1 MLICI
6 PNHKLPFIE
15 SKDGA
20 KIYYE
25 TFGHEKPYPIILI
38 HPIGGNIDIW
48 DHEIPFILKRGFKIM
63 AYEIRGHNRS
73 IIGNNRNFSMFCATW
88 VISVNFF
95 SNMCSSLYPIVIN
108 VQICIVF
115 SQILVNIISCAF
127 IPTRDLPLI
136 LKVVLPWNW
145 FVY

>member
-25 TFGHEKPYPIILI
+25 TFGHEKSYPIILI

-73 IIGNNRNFSMFCATW
+73 IIGNNRNFSM
-88 VISVNFF
+88 
-95 SNMCSSLYPIVIN
+95 Y
-108 VQICIVF
+108 
-115 SQILVNIISCAF
+115 
-127 IPTRDLPLI
+127 DL
-136 LKVVLPWNW
+136 
-145 FVY
+145 FEVY